1 MIKDNTMLPVR
12 WENLIVERPKRL
24 DIYKIMTLDVPIDR
38 FFLDQRTSYLANRF
52 VEGSSFTIELL
63 TNEYNAKVDIRA
75 YLRRF
80 LHDETEEYGIIY
92 TPEMMS
98 EGVYDGVIVAD
109 AGLEGSGIIDTRLY
123 IVDNS
128 IDYSFSY
135 IEQFYTVVPKTG
147 NKTIIS
153 IDVRSI
159 SPTHR
164 IVYDRYGNIVSRIR
178 NFPQFHIKI
187 EYYE

>member
-1 MIKDNTMLPVR
+1 MIKDNTMLPSR
-12 WENLIVERPKRL
+12 WENIVVERPKRI

-38 FFLDQRTSYLANRF
+38 FFLDHDTAYLANRL
-52 VEGSSFTIELL
+52 VEGKSFTIELL
-63 TNEYNAKVDIRA
+63 TNEYNANVDIRG

-80 LHDETEEYGIIY
+80 LHDETEEYGRIY

-98 EGVYDGVIVAD
+98 EGVYDGVRVSD

-123 IVDNS
+123 VVDNS

-135 IEQFYTVVPKTG
+135 IEHFYTTIPRTG

-153 IDVRSI
+153 IDVKSI

-164 IVYDRYGNIVSRIR
+164 IIYDRYGNIVARIR